1 MDFGTA
7 IGKPFSNITNLII
20 GIVLMIIPI
29 VNILTIPGYLLRV
42 AKKTM
47 EGDKKLPG
55 FDNFGELVVNSI
67 KMIIVGIVY
76 GIIGIIVAF
85 ILMLIP
91 FVGIALMVIWY
102 IVLMFII
109 YSAFMALAQTGDI
122 GAALGIKTVA
132 KKAMKANFIIA
143 VIVAAIVTG
152 IIAFIVAFVVIL
164 IAGASLLPLLMSMS
178 NPSVIMDPATSM
190 QLFAGIMGAL
200 MILVPIML
208 ILSFILN
215 VFFITLVAEAYKKT
229 AA

>member
-7 IGKPFSNITNLII
+7 IGKPFSNITNLVI

-47 EGDKKLPG
+47 DGDKKLPG
-55 FDNFGELVVNSI
+55 FGNFGELVISSI
-67 KMIIVGIVY
+67 KMIVVGIVY
-76 GIIGIIVAF
+76 GIIGMIVAF

-91 FVGIALMVIWY
+91 FVGAVLVIIWY
-102 IVLMFII
+102 IVLTFII
-109 YSAFMALAQTGDI
+109 YAAMMTLAQTNDI
-122 GAALGIKTVA
+122 GAALGIPTVT
-132 KKAMKANFIIA
+132 KKALKGSFIIA

-152 IIAFIVAFVVIL
+152 IIASIVALVVIL
-164 IAGASLLPLLMSMS
+164 ITGASLLPLLMSMS
-178 NPSVIMDPATSM
+178 DPSLIMDPAM
-190 QLFAGIMGAL
+190 AMELFTGIMGMF
-200 MILVPIML
+200 MILMPIMI

-215 VFFITLVAEAYKKT
+215 VFFITIVAEAYKKT

>member
-7 IGKPFSNITNLII
+7 IGKPFSNITNLVI

-47 EGDKKLPG
+47 EGDKALPG

-76 GIIGIIVAF
+76 GIIGVIVAF

-109 YSAFMALAQTGDI
+109 YSAFMTLAQTGNM
-122 GAALGIKTVA
+122 GAALGIKKVA
-132 KKAMKANFIIA
+132 KKAMKGSFIIA

-152 IIAFIVAFVVIL
+152 IIAFIVAFVVAL
-164 IAGASLLPLLMSMS
+164 IVGASLIPLLMSMS
-178 NPSVIMDPATSM
+178 DPSLIMNPALSM
-190 QLFAGIMGAL
+190 ELFVGMMGAV

-215 VFFITLVAEAYKKT
+215 VFFMTLVAEAYKKT